1 MTLIN
6 HNAGLFDRNR
16 EPRIPA
22 LVGASVINCWWPH
35 HKKLGCNMLEPNLAL
50 SIPVRLQI
58 GEKCVCQSASS
69 IPGTTSMPAPMMKL
83 PKHNA
88 IRLAGTVRASTKPA
102 QRIRGSASGLRNNA
116 Q

>member
-1 MTLIN
+1 
-6 HNAGLFDRNR
+6 
-16 EPRIPA
+16 
-22 LVGASVINCWWPH
+22 
-35 HKKLGCNMLEPNLAL
+35 
-50 SIPVRLQI
+50 
-58 GEKCVCQSASS
+58 
-69 IPGTTSMPAPMMKL
+69 MPAPMMKL